1 MRQADATTIEMRDL
15 YENAPCGYHSVRPD
29 GTIARMN
36 RTELGWLGYSRG
48 EVVGKRRYA
57 QAVSGRCR
65 NEYLRAFERLHA
77 GGESIEIETELQ
89 RKDGST
95 FDALLR
101 VSALRDG
108 DGGLS
113 GTRASVVDITA
124 RKRAENEAHLYAARL
139 RAISQRVVEIQ
150 EIERRRLSAELHD
163 RIGQDLATIN
173 LNLHIIRDQLPPPQ
187 LERVASRLDDSIG
200 LVENTVETMRDVAG
214 ALRPLMLDD
223 YGLAVT
229 LRAHAEQFSGRTG
242 IRTVVQARDP
252 VLRMSQAVEVTL
264 FRIAQEAL
272 TNVLKHSQA
281 DAVRISL
288 EVGRDEVC
296 LTIADNGCGFDAQA
310 LRGHPGESLGLLIME
325 ERLRAIGGALRIDS
339 RRGAG
344 TRLVATV
351 GRQ

>member
-36 RTELGWLGYSRG
+36 RTELGWLGYSRS

-57 QAVSGRCR
+57 EAVSGRCR

-77 GGESIEIETELQ
+77 GGEGIEIETELQ

-108 DGGLS
+108 DGRLA

-124 RKRAENEAHLYAARL
+124 RKRAENDAHLYAARL

-173 LNLHIIRDQLPPPQ
+173 LNLHIIRDLLQSPQ
-187 LERVASRLDDSIG
+187 FDRVASRLDDSIG

-223 YGLAVT
+223 YGLGVT

-242 IRTVVQARDP
+242 IRTAVQARDP
-252 VLRMSQAVEVTL
+252 VLRMSQAVEVAL

-296 LTIADNGCGFDAQA
+296 LTIADNGRGFDAQA
-310 LRGHPGESLGLLIME
+310 LRGHPGEGLGLLIME